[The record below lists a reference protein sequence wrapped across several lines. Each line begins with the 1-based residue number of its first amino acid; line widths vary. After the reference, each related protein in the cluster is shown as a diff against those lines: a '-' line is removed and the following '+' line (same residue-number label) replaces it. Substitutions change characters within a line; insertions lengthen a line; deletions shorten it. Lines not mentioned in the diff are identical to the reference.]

1 MKTVSLPQI
10 HRRVPVAEGGT
21 VLEAALRA
29 GAPFPHGC
37 RSGRC
42 GSCKSELLSGEVEML
57 QHSPFALT
65 AAERDSGQIL
75 ACRAVPKTDVT
86 VAWLDDEFIEK
97 PAIRQKAQVIARDKM
112 THDIMRLRL
121 ALEAPVKFRFAAGQY
136 LNLTMADA
144 PMRSYSMANRPD
156 EAIVELH
163 VRHVPD
169 GKTSTAIHRDL
180 AVGDRVEIEG
190 PCGSAW
196 LRDAH
201 DGPIIALAGG
211 SGLAP
216 IRSIVETALHAGM
229 KQPIC
234 LYFGVR
240 REEDL
245 YLVDHFEDLAK
256 QFPNLTF
263 IPVLSQSA
271 ATRHRTG
278 FVTDALAFD
287 HHSRADAR
295 AYVAG
300 PPGMVDA
307 AYAVLTER
315 GVPAANIHAD
325 VFFTPEEEHP
335 KIA

>member
-1 MKTVSLPQI
+1 MKTVTLPQI
-10 HRRVPVAEGGT
+10 QRRVPVPEGGT
-21 VLEAALRA
+21 VLDAALRA

-65 AAERDSGQIL
+65 EAERASGQIL

-97 PAIRQKAQVIARDKM
+97 PAIRQKAQVIARDRM
-112 THDIMRLRL
+112 THDILRLRL
-121 ALEAPVKFRFAAGQY
+121 ALEAPEKFRFAAGQY

-163 VRHVPD
+163 IRQVPE
-169 GKTSTAIHRDL
+169 GRTSTAIHRDL
-180 AVGDRVEIEG
+180 AVGDQVEIEG
-190 PCGSAW
+190 PCGSAY

-216 IRSIVETALHAGM
+216 IKSIVETALHAGM
-229 KQPIC
+229 AQPVW

-240 REEDL
+240 KEEDL
-245 YLVDHFEDLAK
+245 YLVDHFEGLAR
-256 QFPNLTF
+256 QFANLTF
-263 IPVLSQSA
+263 VPVLSQA
-271 ATRHRTG
+271 EATPHRTG

-287 HHSRADAR
+287 HHSLTGAR

-307 AYAVLTER
+307 AHAVLAER
-315 GVPAANIHAD
+315 GVTAANIHAD
-325 VFFTPEEEHP
+325 VFFTPEDAHP
-335 KIA
+335 AIA